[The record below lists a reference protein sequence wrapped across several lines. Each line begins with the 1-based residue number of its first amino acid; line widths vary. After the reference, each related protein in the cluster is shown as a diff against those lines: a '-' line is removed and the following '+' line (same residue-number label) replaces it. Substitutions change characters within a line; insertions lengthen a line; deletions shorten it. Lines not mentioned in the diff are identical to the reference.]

1 MANRSQA
8 CSSGEAGAAD
18 AALSAAMPPTAGLSP
33 RARAQRQPPEDSG
46 PPGEARGSSREGG
59 PAKALAKLLPQKPET
74 GVSSGG
80 GNPDSAP
87 GGRSSS
93 LSKTGSLTPA
103 PPALCSGG
111 GTGPRPSPAARRQD
125 RARGAPG
132 TRPGAPC
139 RRVWSTLARS
149 PRPPA
154 HTRTGRAVRSC
165 FQTIDV
171 SSRAWLVARP
181 QPRGSPLWRVPCSG
195 MNPRGRGG
203 AFSGA
208 FPQMG
213 SASDSDCSPT
223 PPVSARSLP
232 PPTAGDT
239 GSAALS

>member
-46 PPGEARGSSREGG
+46 PPEEARGSSREGG

-80 GNPDSAP
+80 GNPGSAP

-111 GTGPRPSPAARRQD
+111 GTVPRPSPAARRQD

-171 SSRAWLVARP
+171 SSRAWL
-181 QPRGSPLWRVPCSG
+181 
-195 MNPRGRGG
+195 GRSRAVLRCG
-203 AFSGA
+203 ACPAPG
-208 FPQMG
+208 
-213 SASDSDCSPT
+213 
-223 PPVSARSLP
+223 
-232 PPTAGDT
+232 
-239 GSAALS
+239 

>member
-80 GNPDSAP
+80 GNPGSAP

-111 GTGPRPSPAARRQD
+111 GTVPRPSPAARRQD

-154 HTRTGRAVRSC
+154 HTRTGLRRQELFPDDRC
-165 FQTIDV
+165 FFTG
-171 SSRAWLVARP
+171 VARP

-203 AFSGA
+203 GLFWRFS
-208 FPQMG
+208 
-213 SASDSDCSPT
+213 SDGLCE
-223 PPVSARSLP
+223 
-232 PPTAGDT
+232 
-239 GSAALS
+239 

>member
-46 PPGEARGSSREGG
+46 PPGEARGSSQEGG

-80 GNPDSAP
+80 GNPGSAP

-93 LSKTGSLTPA
+93 LSKTGLLTPA
-103 PPALCSGG
+103 PPALCSGAPALACC
-111 GTGPRPSPAARRQD
+111 TAPGPRAGRPGDSPGGSLPARLEHPGPLPAAACARADWPRRQELFPD
-125 RARGAPG
+125 VR
-132 TRPGAPC
+132 C
-139 RRVWSTLARS
+139 FF
-149 PRPPA
+149 
-154 HTRTGRAVRSC
+154 TG
-165 FQTIDV
+165 
-171 SSRAWLVARP
+171 VARP

-203 AFSGA
+203 ALFWRFS
-208 FPQMG
+208 
-213 SASDSDCSPT
+213 SDGLCE
-223 PPVSARSLP
+223 
-232 PPTAGDT
+232 
-239 GSAALS
+239 

>member
-80 GNPDSAP
+80 GNPGSAP
-87 GGRSSS
+87 GAGQVHCQKRARSRLPHLHSAQAAGRC
-93 LSKTGSLTPA
+93 P
-103 PPALCSGG
+103 
-111 GTGPRPSPAARRQD
+111 GPRLLHGART
-125 RARGAPG
+125 ARGAPRG
-132 TRPGAPC
+132 
-139 RRVWSTLARS
+139 LARGS
-149 PRPPA
+149 LPARLEHPGPLPAAACARADWPRRQELFPDD
-154 HTRTGRAVRSC
+154 RCFFTG
-165 FQTIDV
+165 
-171 SSRAWLVARP
+171 VARP

-195 MNPRGRGG
+195 MNPRGRGGG

>member
-80 GNPDSAP
+80 GNPGSAP

-111 GTGPRPSPAARRQD
+111 GTVPRPSPAARRQD
-125 RARGAPG
+125 PGPRAG
-132 TRPGAPC
+132 RPGDSPGGSLPARLEHPGPLPAAAC
-139 RRVWSTLARS
+139 ARADWPRRQELFPDDRCFF
-149 PRPPA
+149 
-154 HTRTGRAVRSC
+154 TG
-165 FQTIDV
+165 
-171 SSRAWLVARP
+171 VARP

-203 AFSGA
+203 AFLA
-208 FPQMG
+208 LFLRW
-213 SASDSDCSPT
+213 ALRVT
-223 PPVSARSLP
+223 VTARRPLP
-232 PPTAGDT
+232 
-239 GSAALS
+239 

>member
-80 GNPDSAP
+80 GNPGSAP

-111 GTGPRPSPAARRQD
+111 GTVPRPSPAARRQD

-132 TRPGAPC
+132 TRLGAPC
-139 RRVWSTLARS
+139 RRVWNTLARS

-154 HTRTGRAVRSC
+154 HTRTGPRRQELFPDDRC
-165 FQTIDV
+165 FFTG
-171 SSRAWLVARP
+171 VARP
-181 QPRGSPLWRVPCSG
+181 QPRGSLLRRVPCSG

-203 AFSGA
+203 GLFWRFS
-208 FPQMG
+208 
-213 SASDSDCSPT
+213 SDGLCE
-223 PPVSARSLP
+223 
-232 PPTAGDT
+232 
-239 GSAALS
+239 

>member
-46 PPGEARGSSREGG
+46 PPGEARGSSQEGG

-80 GNPDSAP
+80 GNPGSAP

-93 LSKTGSLTPA
+93 LSKTGLLTPA

-111 GTGPRPSPAARRQD
+111 GTVPRPSPAARRQD

-171 SSRAWLVARP
+171 SSPAWLGCS
-181 QPRGSPLWRVPCSG
+181 PRGSPLWRVPCSG

-203 AFSGA
+203 ALFWRFS
-208 FPQMG
+208 
-213 SASDSDCSPT
+213 SDGLCE
-223 PPVSARSLP
+223 
-232 PPTAGDT
+232 
-239 GSAALS
+239 